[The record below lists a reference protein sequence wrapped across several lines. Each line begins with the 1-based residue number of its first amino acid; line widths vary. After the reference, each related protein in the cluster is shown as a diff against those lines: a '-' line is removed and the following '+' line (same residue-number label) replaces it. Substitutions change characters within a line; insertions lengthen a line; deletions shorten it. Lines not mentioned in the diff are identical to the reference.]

1 MLQRRNHPSLDLV
14 ILMLLAWTH
23 MAVTHV
29 TGGVTTAGT
38 MAMVGVAGVVGGLC
52 IVSLVD
58 QARHRRYVA
67 RAVTQR
73 QAPPLLIVEE
83 TKRVVQQTA
92 AGQPRPSGGDTML
105 DPDAHP
111 RLTST
116 SDHLARLDHML
127 LRKPSSTD
135 VVGAVTMEATRTTD
149 IALSEA
155 QAADL
160 RRSIIDRIAS
170 RLDIADTISVSAN
183 GRFMLL
189 IERVDSKTALV
200 DHIRSVAAE
209 LARPHVLDDH
219 SEPLNVRTAIAFA
232 DTRTRC
238 ADTLWRQARTT
249 LGLTEAGDLEIFGG
263 STHTARIERTE
274 LRADLVRAL
283 RDDQLDVDYQPVLS
297 TQTGEI
303 VGFEALMRW
312 HHPSRGVIGPTTF
325 LPIADELNLI
335 PDMGR
340 WLIDKAATQ
349 LRMWDLDHPDSELTM
364 AINISGAE
372 LADHGLAGAIERICA
387 RRSVLPSRFILE
399 VSERSITDTS
409 APLLSALSSTGARI
423 ALDDFGT
430 GNRSLAEL
438 QEMPVDMIKI
448 DRAVI
453 ASLDTGDNAHV
464 ASSIVELGELLG
476 KPMVAEGVERP
487 SQAALLHRY
496 GFQYAQGHLYA
507 RAMSPNGA
515 DALLDQASRQQ
526 WRIEAPAAAIVH

>member
-1 MLQRRNHPSLDLV
+1 MLHRRNRPSRDLF
-14 ILMLLAWTH
+14 ILVVLVSTH
-23 MAVTHV
+23 MVVTYM
-29 TGGVTTAGT
+29 TGGIATAGT
-38 MAMVGVAGVVGGLC
+38 LAMVGITGLAGGALT
-52 IVSLVD
+52 VSLAD
-58 QARHRRYVA
+58 QARHRRDVE
-67 RAVTQR
+67 RAVTEH
-73 QAPPLLIVEE
+73 QAPGLLVVEE
-83 TKRVVQQTA
+83 VSETA
-92 AGQPRPSGGDTML
+92 QSPVARPSRPSDEIAAPYA
-105 DPDAHP
+105 DSHP

-116 SDHLARLDHML
+116 GDHLARLDHML

-135 VVGAVTMEATRTTD
+135 VVAAVIVETTRSTD
-149 IALSEA
+149 MSLTEG

-160 RRSIIDRIAS
+160 RSSIIDRIAS
-170 RLDIADTISVSAN
+170 QLDLADTISVSAN

-189 IERVDSKTALV
+189 IEGVDSKTALV
-200 DHIRSVAAE
+200 DHIRSLGTE

-232 DTRTRC
+232 DTHIRC
-238 ADTLWRQARTT
+238 ANTLCHRARTT
-249 LGLTEAGDLEIFGG
+249 LGLTEAGGLEIYGG
-263 STHTARIERTE
+263 HAHTAHIERTE

-283 RDDQLDVDYQPVLS
+283 RDDQLDVVYQPLLS

-372 LADHGLAGAIERICA
+372 LADHGLGGAIERICA
-387 RRSVLPSRFILE
+387 RRSVSPSRFILE

-409 APLLSALSSTGARI
+409 APLLSNLSSTGARI

-430 GNRSLAEL
+430 GSRSLAEL

-453 ASLDTGDNAHV
+453 ASLDAGDNAHV

-507 RAMSPNGA
+507 RAMTPNAA
-515 DALLDQASRQQ
+515 DALLEQASRQR
-526 WRIEAPAAAIVH
+526 WRIDAPAAVIVS